1 VAVLDARFRL
11 YNAHSRIGR
20 SGSSIAF
27 PVVNKLPLEH
37 LAVVLVHEVSWLDES
52 LLRRSQEEDR

>member
-27 PVVNKLPLEH
+27 PVVNKLPIEY
-37 LAVVLVHEVSWLDES
+37 AW
-52 LLRRSQEEDR
+52 R